1 MSHVKVVESNWKNQV
16 DFLSFIPLNHDDETY
31 NKKDNAEDGDDF

>member
-16 DFLSFIPLNHDDETY
+16 DFLSFIPLLNHDDE
-31 NKKDNAEDGDDF
+31 KDNAEDGDDF